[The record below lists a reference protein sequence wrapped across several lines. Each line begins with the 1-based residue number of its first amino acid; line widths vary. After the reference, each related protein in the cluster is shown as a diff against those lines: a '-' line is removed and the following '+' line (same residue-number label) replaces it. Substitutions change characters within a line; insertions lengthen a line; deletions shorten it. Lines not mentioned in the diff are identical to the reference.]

1 MQTPSRQAPSAE
13 TKNRPAN
20 PLAWTSSSG
29 ICWRRLLE
37 FAALQCLALGA
48 AAAHADCGDPL
59 FVCETTRPD
68 TYIEICAT
76 EIEVGRRWTDL
87 QYRYGPEGA
96 PELVYPADASRGASQ
111 MFFSHEK
118 NKHGDYTVA
127 VRFNTGPY
135 VYRVYSST
143 GRAGAGVTVS
153 DKTGKLLSNV
163 RCAERPTIFPS
174 YLQRALACDMTNPHG
189 RAACGDRPYVSK

>member
-1 MQTPSRQAPSAE
+1 MQTHSRPSTSAE
-13 TKNRPAN
+13 TTNRP
-20 PLAWTSSSG
+20 WISST
-29 ICWRRLLE
+29 RVRLRKLLSLV
-37 FAALQCLALGA
+37 ALHLLALGA
-48 AAAHADCGDPL
+48 AAARADCRDPL

-68 TYIEICAT
+68 TCIEICAT
-76 EIEVGRRWTDL
+76 ELEVGRRWTDL

-111 MFFSHEK
+111 LFFSHEK
-118 NKHGDYTVA
+118 NKHGDYTVT

-143 GRAGAGVTVS
+143 GPALAGVTVS
-153 DKTGKLLSNV
+153 DKAGKLLSNV

-189 RAACGDRPYVSK
+189 RAACGDRPYGSK